1 MAAFQVWLVA
11 VLAGARP
18 VAKIMHTH
26 WAWPVAESVHFIGLS
41 LLVGTIFLFDLR
53 LIGLAKRIPI
63 AALHKLIP
71 WGVAGYITNL
81 VSGSLFLM
89 TEPDQYVYNPAF
101 HFKMLF
107 MAVAGCNVAA
117 FYLTTSRRTMGPGA
131 GEDAPRAAKIMAVIS
146 LCAWI
151 AVIICGRLLTFY
163 RPGNCGPQGP
173 GLIAECIPGARRS

>member
-1 MAAFQVWLVA
+1 
-11 VLAGARP
+11 
-18 VAKIMHTH
+18 
-26 WAWPVAESVHFIGLS
+26 
-41 LLVGTIFLFDLR
+41 
-53 LIGLAKRIPI
+53 
-63 AALHKLIP
+63 
-71 WGVAGYITNL
+71 
-81 VSGSLFLM
+81 M

-163 RPGNCGPQGP
+163 RPGDCGPQGP
-173 GLIAECIPGARRS
+173 GIIDECIPGARRS

>member
-18 VAKIMHTH
+18 IAKMMHTH

-163 RPGNCGPQGP
+163 RPGDCGPKGP
-173 GLIAECIPGARRS
+173 GIIAECIPGAKRS